1 MVARGMVIRLGLFGV
16 VAALAVF
23 AFMSAGHTQRADA
36 AGPQASCTFAIPL
49 HDLLPAGGS
58 DSVTCTVNVH
68 GTTHTLVVDFTLT
81 PTAVPPLSID
91 GCTLDGIAIH
101 RGPCP

>member
-1 MVARGMVIRLGLFGV
+1 MVRGIAVRIGV
-16 VAALAVF
+16 LVVLAALAVF
-23 AFMSAGHTQRADA
+23 AFMSEGHSQSAHA

-68 GTTHTLVVDFTLT
+68 GTTHTLVVEFTLT

-91 GCTLDGIAIH
+91 GCTLDGNPISV
-101 RGPCP
+101 GPCP